1 MIPLKSLIQ
10 LRSVPL
16 ITIALI
22 IVNFIVFFHQLSLPP
37 HASEAFIMTYGLV
50 PAKFSLA
57 LAGSKHYT
65 LADAMV
71 PLFTCMF
78 LHGGWMHIIG
88 NMWFLWIFGANVEDR
103 LGPVVYLIFYL
114 VCGVASSVAQMA
126 FNWGS
131 QVPSIGA
138 SGAISGVL
146 GAYLVYFTYAR
157 ILTLVILIIFWFTA
171 RVPAMVF
178 IGLWF
183 LIQFFSGVSALQFSR
198 GGNMG
203 GVAWWAHVGGFVFG
217 VIVAK
222 IAGAAV
228 RRTPPPIEAW

>member
-1 MIPLKSLIQ
+1 MIPLKCMIP
-10 LRSVPL
+10 LRSVPF

-22 IVNFIVFFHQLSLPP
+22 IANFIVFFHQLTLGP
-37 HASEAFIMTYGLV
+37 HAADAFIMAYGLV

-57 LAGSKHYT
+57 LSGSAHYT

-103 LGPVVYLIFYL
+103 LGPVVYLFFYL

-126 FNWGS
+126 FSWGS
-131 QVPSIGA
+131 RVPSIGA

-146 GAYLVYFTYAR
+146 GAFLVYFTWAR
-157 ILTLVILIIFWFTA
+157 ILALVPLFIIFFTV
-171 RVPAMVF
+171 RVPAMIF

-183 LIQFFSGVSALQFSR
+183 LIQFFSGVSALQMSR
-198 GGNMG
+198 GNMG
-203 GVAWWAHVGGFVFG
+203 GVAWWAHIGGFVFG
-217 VIVAK
+217 VIVASML
-222 IAGAAV
+222 GAAI
-228 RRTPPPIEAW
+228 RRSPPPAEAW